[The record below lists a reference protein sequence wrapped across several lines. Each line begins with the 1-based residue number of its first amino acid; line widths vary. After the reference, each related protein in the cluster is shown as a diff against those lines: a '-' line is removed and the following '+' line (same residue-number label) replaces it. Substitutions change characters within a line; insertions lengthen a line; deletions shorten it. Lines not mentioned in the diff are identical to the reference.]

1 MAPRPQYV
9 LRREVPGP
17 RWRLPVLIGTAWIA
31 SLLILYAYLKQTL
44 VPGFSELENALRE
57 TRQELA
63 RAQTSI
69 DELRL
74 SSTRF
79 ERAEQIAQ
87 EANASLTRQLNDRQ
101 EEIARLRADLSFFQR
116 LLEDNADQR
125 GVAIYSIRLRPAP
138 APRTFRYVVTLSQNL
153 QMGQVTR
160 GNLRIVVRGMQGGQ
174 RKRLGLKE
182 LGKDASAA
190 SVPYEF
196 KYFQQLDG
204 SLVLPEG
211 FMPDAIE
218 LRLENREG
226 QQRAE
231 REVPWETAL
240 KTEG

>member
-1 MAPRPQYV
+1 MPA
-9 LRREVPGP
+9 
-17 RWRLPVLIGTAWIA
+17 LIAAGWIG
-31 SLLILYAYLKQTL
+31 SLLMLYVYLKQTL
-44 VPGFSELENALRE
+44 VPGYDQLETSLRE
-57 TRQELA
+57 ARLELA
-63 RAQTSI
+63 RARTSI

-101 EEIARLRADLSFFQR
+101 DELAQLRADLSFFQR

-125 GVAIYSIRLRPAP
+125 GVAIYSIRLRAAP
-138 APRTFRYVVTLSQNL
+138 APQTYRYLVTLSQNL

-160 GNLRIVVRGMQGGQ
+160 GNLRMTVRGMQNGQ
-174 RKRLGLKE
+174 RRRLSLKE
-182 LGKDASAA
+182 LGKDAAEA
-190 SVPYEF
+190 FVPYEF

-211 FMPDAIE
+211 FVPDAIE
-218 LRLENREG
+218 LRLESREG

-231 REVPWETAL
+231 REVPWESAL
-240 KTEG
+240 AAS

>member
-9 LRREVPGP
+9 LYREVSRP
-17 RWRLPVLIGTAWIA
+17 RWRLPVLIGVAWIA
-31 SLLILYAYLKQTL
+31 SLLILYGYLKQTL
-44 VPGFSELENALRE
+44 VPGFNELENALRE
-57 TRQELA
+57 TRHELA
-63 RAQTSI
+63 GAQASI

-101 EEIARLRADLSFFQR
+101 EEVSQLRADLSFFQR

-182 LGKDASAA
+182 LDASGA
-190 SVPYEF
+190 SVPFEF

-211 FMPDAIE
+211 FTPDAIE

-226 QQRAE
+226 QKRAE
-231 REVPWETAL
+231 REVPWEAAL

>member
-1 MAPRPQYV
+1 MANRPQYV

-17 RWRLPVLIGTAWIA
+17 RWHLPVLIAAAWIG
-31 SLLILYAYLKQTL
+31 SLLALYVYLKQTL
-44 VPGFSELENALRE
+44 VPGFAQLEVSLRE

-101 EEIARLRADLSFFQR
+101 DEIAQLRADLSFFQR
-116 LLEDNADQR
+116 LLEDNAEQR
-125 GVAIYSIRLRPAP
+125 GVAIYSIRLRAAP
-138 APRTFRYVVTLSQNL
+138 APRTYRYVVTLSQNL
-153 QMGQVTR
+153 QMGQPTR
-160 GNLRIVVRGMQGGQ
+160 GNLRMTVRGMQNGQ
-174 RKRLGLKE
+174 RRRLGLKD
-182 LGKDASAA
+182 LGKDASEA

-211 FMPDAIE
+211 FVPDAIE

-240 KTEG
+240 QNNG